1 MLGGDSIVSI
11 QLVSKIRELLGYTLS
26 IKDIFKYKT
35 IELLYDNVLI
45 NQSDKKEIK
54 TEQGILKGEFDL
66 LPIQKLY
73 LNSINS
79 NQTIMIKIPK
89 LDIEKLKL

>member
-11 QLVSKIRELLGYTLS
+11 QLVSKIREILGYTLS

-66 LPIQKLY
+66 LPPFFFFLLVGILKNFVIVIVY
-73 LNSINS
+73 LPIRFHN
-79 NQTIMIKIPK
+79 
-89 LDIEKLKL
+89 